1 MKLIIVGASGCG
13 REVLQIVKDIND
25 AEYKWDVLGFIDD
38 NLNALDGYECDY
50 EVIGKIQ
57 DWQPTEEECF
67 VMAIAEP
74 HIKEII
80 AEKLEEKGAK
90 FVSVIHPT
98 AFIGSFNHIGRGI
111 VVYPFAKITVNTNI
125 GDFVTLLGSNIGHDA
140 VVGDYCTISGMSA
153 ISGCVVLGKR
163 VFIGGHVVIAP
174 GKKIGDDAY
183 VGNGSVVVTNIRV
196 GYRVF
201 GNPAKKMNL

>member
-125 GDFVTLLGSNIGHDA
+125 GDFVLSLIH
-140 VVGDYCTISGMSA
+140 I
-153 ISGCVVLGKR
+153 
-163 VFIGGHVVIAP
+163 
-174 GKKIGDDAY
+174 
-183 VGNGSVVVTNIRV
+183 
-196 GYRVF
+196 
-201 GNPAKKMNL
+201 